1 MLLPRINC
9 SFLQASDEILAP
21 RRWSVLKS
29 DIGWFTSCPKSNWS
43 SPRTLENL
51 VFHWYERGNFS
62 LEKSSFLRKRK
73 KISTPRCFHDSCFWV
88 VWHGQITQLLLV
100 YHQYYHQLWSHLDY
114 LGKKTQTWSLRKLL
128 LLNRKTKN
136 FQSLNKTSAASQRLF
151 TFALYLVVQQ
161 TQEEC
166 IGEVGTLSV
175 YN

>member
-9 SFLQASDEILAP
+9 SFLQASDEILAL

-29 DIGWFTSCPKSNWS
+29 DIGWFTSCLKSNWS
-43 SPRTLENL
+43 SLRTLENL

-62 LEKSSFLRKRK
+62 LEKKQFSEK
-73 KISTPRCFHDSCFWV
+73 KEKNIHSQVFSW
-88 VWHGQITQLLLV
+88 LLLLSCV
-100 YHQYYHQLWSHLDY
+100 
-114 LGKKTQTWSLRKLL
+114 TWANHTVAACLSSVLSSAMVPSWLLREKNSKLRKLL
-128 LLNRKTKN
+128 LLNRKIKN

-151 TFALYLVVQQ
+151 TFSLYLVVQQ

-166 IGEVGTLSV
+166 IGGVGTLSV